1 MKHTFSEKL
10 SYFKKIRKIVDNW
23 YVMPLVYYGL
33 IKKEFFILSL
43 KNGYRLKIRTNSTD
57 FYAFVN
63 VWIVEEYKKDGF
75 EINKDDTIIDIGGH
89 IGIFSIYAAQFCKDG
104 QILSFEP
111 VYSNFKMLKENLAL
125 NDLVNVRAFNV
136 AVTSNKNKV
145 KIFHNKDQ
153 AAHTIYGKGDEYT
166 EMDSTSLKDILDSN
180 HIQKCSL
187 LKIDCEGAEY
197 EIFASVTDEYFDRI
211 DRICMEYH
219 PIENWDKLLSE
230 LISRLKLR
238 YTVTIIPYSQG
249 LGLLFANKQ

>member
-1 MKHTFSEKL
+1 M
-10 SYFKKIRKIVDNW
+10 
-23 YVMPLVYYGL
+23 YYGL
-33 IKKEFFILSL
+33 IKKEFFILNL

-63 VWIVEEYKKDGF
+63 VWIVEEYKKEGF

-104 QILSFEP
+104 QILSYEP
-111 VYSNFKMLKENLAL
+111 MYSNFKTLKENLAL

-136 AVTSNKNKV
+136 AVTGNKNRV

-166 EMDSTSLKDILDSN
+166 EIDSTALKDILDSN

-219 PIENWDKLLSE
+219 PIKNWDKLLPE